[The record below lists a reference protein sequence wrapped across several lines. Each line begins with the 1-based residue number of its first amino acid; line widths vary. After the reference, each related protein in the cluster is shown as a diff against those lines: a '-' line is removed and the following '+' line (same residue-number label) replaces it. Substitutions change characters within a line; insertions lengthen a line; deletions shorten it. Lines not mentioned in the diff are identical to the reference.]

1 MINIKNKLKDIP
13 NTIFGARILSERE
26 WQGTRRVMA
35 LLSLLFLFTPTFTSA
50 LVTGGGYQMHEQV
63 TAINDTSTGNG
74 YILRHSGNTVQG
86 LSWGNGFVLLNGGN
100 PAFAALTPV
109 VVPVT
114 PTPSGSGGGGGGS
127 IVVQT
132 ATTTSI
138 NNMYLNQTGDQN
150 QKIDFSNDFRADID
164 DSGKID
170 ILDFNMLIVNW
181 AKRQSVDL
189 RLTKKDRCQQV
200 NLADVNCDGFVNVLD
215 FNLVLVYWGQYIGN
229 EGVALKRKIK

>member
-1 MINIKNKLKDIP
+1 MGKFYGYAWCGGERGGWINFDC
-13 NTIFGARILSERE
+13 A
-26 WQGTRRVMA
+26 VA
-35 LLSLLFLFTPTFTSA
+35 
-50 LVTGGGYQMHEQV
+50 
-63 TAINDTSTGNG
+63 GNVACVKTNWVK
-74 YILRHSGNTVQG
+74 SGDR
-86 LSWGNGFVLLNGGN
+86 FV
-100 PAFAALTPV
+100 AA
-109 VVPVT
+109 VT
-114 PTPSGSGGGGGGS
+114 PAPSGGGGGS
-127 IVVQT
+127 VVS
-132 ATTTSI
+132 TTTSI
-138 NNMYLNQTGDQN
+138 NNTYLNQTGDQN

-229 EGVALKRKIK
+229 